1 MSRLRF
7 VAPLLGALLLG
18 STLAHAADAPA
29 THSVPLTLAHLSR
42 YHAAPLAVPRA
53 QAPAPAGQ
61 TSGPIT
67 SSSQLKLPSSAFP
80 ITFNLVLSQTVSADQ
95 ADDYTSNNATVI
107 GTINHLGATGGFSSA
122 NLKDMGMLGGFAQE
136 ASYSIPSSTHIEYL
150 AYLGSYY
157 QSSTQAQ
164 QAFQQIATTLSAF
177 QGAGYGTGSACQFPG
192 ASGCYEVDKIANA
205 PQFVL
210 NSGGYDVDVRV
221 LVRGNAVFEGAGL
234 VSQFDYNTLDAQIRA
249 DLDGMSNGFNS
260 LFQQNQPVS
269 TPLPTT
275 PPVATTP
282 PISTPTPQPTTPPSP
297 TPTPTQ
303 VSTQYSLLGVGVA
316 KHGAS
321 KLGKSFKRG
330 TKLDL
335 VIGFDVTS
343 APANASVKLAF
354 LVLLGKKKVLSKTE
368 SGTLNQTGQDV
379 EGITHTFKK
388 VGTYT
393 FAAGVSINGGALQ
406 AAKTTFKITK

>member
-1 MSRLRF
+1 MKRVALIGTIIGGLVLSTGAHASGQMSSRPSLSRLASQVRTS
-7 VAPLLGALLLG
+7 LGG
-18 STLAHAADAPA
+18 
-29 THSVPLTLAHLSR
+29 VR
-42 YHAAPLAVPRA
+42 PLASA
-53 QAPAPAGQ
+53 GAPAGQ
-61 TSGPIT
+61 TAQ
-67 SSSQLKLPSSAFP
+67 QLRIPPSAFSP
-80 ITFNLVLSQTVSADQ
+80 ATQISSDGVADNASANSTLIRLIIHSQGYEVL
-95 ADDYTSNNATVI
+95 
-107 GTINHLGATGGFSSA
+107 GRATGYYESA
-122 NLKDMGMLGGFAQE
+122 TWLPAGAP
-136 ASYSIPSSTHIEYL
+136 YPTYL
-150 AYLGSYY
+150 YYLGSIYG
-157 QSSTQAQ
+157 SEANAQA
-164 QAFQQIATTLSAF
+164 AFQDASTTPAVYPNEKTQDCSTADTRCTLGALQEAATF
-177 QGAGYGTGSACQFPG
+177 QVFNIPPSTPG
-192 ASGCYEVDKIANA
+192 APVDAHAYDFFITLQYHQCTVEGLVRMGSVIWNSTNASDQMSTTISNIADAGDSAMHAACGSNA
-205 PQFVL
+205 P
-210 NSGGYDVDVRV
+210 
-221 LVRGNAVFEGAGL
+221 
-234 VSQFDYNTLDAQIRA
+234 
-249 DLDGMSNGFNS
+249 
-260 LFQQNQPVS
+260 
-269 TPLPTT
+269 LP
-275 PPVATTP
+275 TTP